1 MKFIWTVTFCWA
13 IISILRTDQVAKLWR
28 NLDTAGL
35 ITETFFQIAADC
47 NLIYEGARKYFND
60 TSDTLQSPSL
70 KPSLPYSRIEEP
82 SERMKLIN
90 QNLQLLEQAER
101 SLDRAESFLSEG
113 QFTRNEA
120 IKIRIN
126 LKEAQQSNLKMDQLL
141 EGYSR
146 HNPAN
151 HSDHHVSSR
160 IILNHVSQ
168 LNDQSLNRWYS
179 LIQQSRQGILARRLH
194 LEDLRTQEQNK
205 HQSSRLSIR
214 DELQPTP
221 MKYILAKHP
230 SIQPITHNS
239 KS

>member
-13 IISILRTDQVAKLWR
+13 FISILRTDQVTKLWR
-28 NLDTAGL
+28 NFDTAGL
-35 ITETFFQIAADC
+35 ITEIFFYISSDC
-47 NLIYEGARKYFND
+47 NFIYEGAKKYFND
-60 TSDTLQSPSL
+60 NSDTLQLPSL
-70 KPSLPYSRIEEP
+70 KPPLSYSRIEEP

-90 QNLQLLEQAER
+90 QNIQLLEQAER

-126 LKEAQQSNLKMDQLL
+126 LKEALQSNSKIDQLL
-141 EGYSR
+141 SGYSK
-146 HNPAN
+146 HNLAN
-151 HSDHHVSSR
+151 HSNHYVSSR

-179 LIQQSRQGILARRLH
+179 VIQQSRKGILARRLH

-205 HQSSRLSIR
+205 NQSSRLSIH
-214 DELQPTP
+214 DELQLAL
-221 MKYILAKHP
+221 MKYILAKHA